1 MNKPMTAAEAKAALS
16 TLLDRAEAGEETIIT
31 RRGEPVARVAPLAP
45 PEKLPP
51 RKPGRWKGLVTID
64 DDAFSAP
71 PTEQD
76 LKDWEG
82 DLDEFM
88 AMTVEQSEAY
98 SKELRNAA
106 RRATKRKGHD
116 RSTEDAFA

>member
-16 TLLDRAEAGEETIIT
+16 ALLDRAEAGEETIIT
-31 RRGEPVARVAPLAP
+31 RRGKPVARLAPLAKP
-45 PEKLPP
+45 AKPPP
-51 RKPGRWKGLVTID
+51 RKPGRWKGLLTIA

-88 AMTVEQSEAY
+88 AMTPEQSEAY
-98 SKELRNAA
+98 SKELRAQTRRDKA
-106 RRATKRKGHD
+106 RRAKTGK
-116 RSTEDAFA
+116 